1 MNIALWILQV
11 ILAIKLFT
19 VTLDHG
25 LIPTKPGIRDAR
37 QKMGRSGGWWLG
49 LAAAGSLLGALGLL
63 LPGLLGLDGRIISY
77 AALGVVGL
85 LALSIPLHL
94 RSREK
99 PKIFVSL
106 VLAAFA
112 LFVAYGRW

>member
-1 MNIALWILQV
+1 MNIALWILQT
-11 ILAIKLFT
+11 ILAIKLIT

-25 LIPTKPGIRDAR
+25 LIPTKPSIQDAR
-37 QKMGRSGGWWLG
+37 QKMGRPARGWLG
-49 LAAAGSLLGALGLL
+49 LAAGGSLLGALGLL
-63 LPGLLGLDGRIISY
+63 LPGLLGLDGRIISF

-85 LALSIPLHL
+85 LVLSIPLHL